1 MQPYLRVHFRVCEYL
16 HVCASQSHTERK
28 EKGDLA
34 QGLYFSLYST
44 AHEKPLER
52 LKCLC

>member
-16 HVCASQSHTERK
+16 HVCASLSHTERK
-28 EKGDLA
+28 EKGNLA
-34 QGLYFSLYST
+34 QGLYFSLYSA
-44 AHEKPLER
+44 AHENPLAR